1 MQSVRQA
8 HSQRHPAQ
16 DAHDGARGAPVQVP
30 VLREDVEDGGEP
42 GVPREGAQGG
52 ETISVSNSTR
62 FLWLHNSQYIFTNKS
77 SKSTLNELT

>member
-1 MQSVRQA
+1 MRQA
-8 HSQRHPAQ
+8 HSKRHSAQ

-52 ETISVSNSTR
+52 EAISVSN
-62 FLWLHNSQYIFTNKS
+62 L
-77 SKSTLNELT
+77 